1 MVLGTIL
8 RSDGTPRKSV
18 EQPVAAGPLA
28 ALNELALVPDQ
39 PLRFQLGD
47 GGMDPGAGSLQVRSD
62 GLLAYP
68 NPTLAVGVG
77 RHVGVN
83 GFGGNGEPGPAHYK
97 RGDGS
102 PAAAR

>member
-18 EQPVAAGPLA
+18 EQTVAARPLA

-47 GGMDPGAGSLQVRSD
+47 GGMDPGA
-62 GLLAYP
+62 
-68 NPTLAVGVG
+68 
-77 RHVGVN
+77 
-83 GFGGNGEPGPAHYK
+83 
-97 RGDGS
+97 
-102 PAAAR
+102 